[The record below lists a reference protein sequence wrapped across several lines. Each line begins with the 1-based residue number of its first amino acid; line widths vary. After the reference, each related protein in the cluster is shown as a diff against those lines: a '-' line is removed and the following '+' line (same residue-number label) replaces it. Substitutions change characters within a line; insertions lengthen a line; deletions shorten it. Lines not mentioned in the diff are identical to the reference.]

1 MDNSQGAPVLNGGT
15 GVVYSSEEEYVGSS
29 DDDEDFI
36 VPAKYV
42 RITTRSEILSHQIQ
56 VPVSYDNSEEV
67 KLDPRLV
74 SEHLYLGTLVHS
86 QPKTLEE
93 NSCYELLALHS
104 GIVTFPETILPLV
117 LFSPPLISAMKSVIA
132 GLKVIAL
139 IPTLS
144 DSLSEYPTLAPFG
157 TTAEVYEYS
166 VTNPSEPGY
175 RIKARVGK
183 RFKLIR
189 SWTDD
194 HNNLMA
200 QVQILPEETLDPM
213 QPFMFSKNAKSVTQ
227 RNLIL
232 GEAIQTNSWTK
243 YRNFLDNKSSSVN
256 SLVLL
261 QLDAHALAARL
272 RCQIQN
278 LMAIDDSSMNLVP
291 TEPHSLS
298 FWAANNVLIDDEG
311 RLKLLEEDNVIY
323 RLRTLLDLLNKRHS
337 FSCCVCCSLI
347 ADHTDVILT
356 CSQGSNLFF
365 NYPRTGQVKKV
376 MTFENVRN
384 IRVVSRRPSIEFSWF
399 PGYAWSPG
407 ECISCH
413 NHLGWY
419 ITSGPTQQMKPKSF
433 WVLCSESLKMEISC
447 SSLVGATSEK

>member
-1 MDNSQGAPVLNGGT
+1 MSHSPGAPVLNGGA

-42 RITTRSEILSHQIQ
+42 RITTLSELVTHQIQ
-56 VPVSYDNSEEV
+56 VPISYDNMEEV
-67 KLDPRLV
+67 KLDPHLV
-74 SEHLYLGTLVHS
+74 SEHSYLGTLVHS

-93 NSCYELLALHS
+93 NSCYDLLAFQT

-144 DSLSEYPTLAPFG
+144 DSLSEHPNLASFG

-166 VTNPSEPGY
+166 VADPSETGY
-175 RIKARVGK
+175 RIKARVSK

-189 SWTDD
+189 TWTDD
-194 HNNLMA
+194 QNNLMA
-200 QVQILPEETLDPM
+200 QVQILPEETLNLM
-213 QPFMFSKNAKSVTQ
+213 HSFMLKNSKSATH

-232 GEAIQTNSWTK
+232 DEAIQTNSWTR
-243 YRNFLDNKSSSVN
+243 YRNFLDNRSSPLN

-261 QLDAHALAARL
+261 QFDCHALAARL
-272 RCQIQN
+272 RCQIQD
-278 LMAIDDSSMNLVP
+278 LMAIDDSSMDLVP

-298 FWAANNVLIDDEG
+298 FWAANNLLIDDEG
-311 RLKLLEEDNVIY
+311 RLKLLEEDNIIY

-337 FSCCVCCSLI
+337 FSCCVCCSLV

-384 IRVVSRRPSIEFSWF
+384 IRVVTRRPSISFSWF
-399 PGYAWSPG
+399 PG
-407 ECISCH
+407 
-413 NHLGWY
+413 
-419 ITSGPTQQMKPKSF
+419 
-433 WVLCSESLKMEISC
+433 
-447 SSLVGATSEK
+447 